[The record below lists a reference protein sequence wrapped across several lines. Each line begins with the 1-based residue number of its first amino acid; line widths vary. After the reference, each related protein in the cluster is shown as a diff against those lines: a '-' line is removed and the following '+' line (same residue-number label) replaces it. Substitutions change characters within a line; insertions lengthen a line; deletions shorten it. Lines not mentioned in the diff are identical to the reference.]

1 MVPTFNRALSVQRLM
16 VSFEALLRPDSITAE
31 LLIVDNGSTDNTATV
46 LARAIGECTK
56 FSMRVLQEDRQGK
69 SSAVNR
75 GLNSAQGKILLI
87 IDDDVV
93 VHPQWLIKHVESH
106 SVTSFAAMQGRVLPG
121 VDLNG
126 RPADPNKLREYNIPI
141 VDYGEDVCE
150 IRGLLATNVSFKR
163 EVFEKVG
170 FYDARLGVGASGFG
184 EDTEFSMRIRKAG
197 FKIGY
202 TPHAVVYHELDPA
215 RYGRGYNRMAQ
226 YRKGVSRNFYR
237 QDSIV
242 FSVLPNLFVNC
253 VRFGFYRILGKSQ
266 KAYKTEGRIMKY
278 WGYLAGKMR
287 RRHWFDSHIED

>member
-1 MVPTFNRALSVQRLM
+1 M
-16 VSFEALLRPDSITAE
+16 VSFDALLRSDSITAE
-31 LLIVDNGSTDNTATV
+31 LLIVDNGSTDNTVAV

-56 FSMRVLQEDRQGK
+56 FSLRVIQEDRQGK

-75 GLNSAQGKILLI
+75 GISSAQGKIVLI
-87 IDDDVV
+87 VDDDVV

-106 SVTSFAAMQGRVLPG
+106 NVTSFDALQGRVLPG
-121 VDLNG
+121 VDLEG
-126 RPADPNKLREYNIPI
+126 RPADPNKLREYNILI

-163 EVFEKVG
+163 EVFEKAG
-170 FYDARLGVGASGFG
+170 LYDARLGVGASGFG

-226 YRKGVSRNFYR
+226 YRKGVSRNLYR

-242 FSVLPNLFVNC
+242 FSILPNLLVNC
-253 VRFGFYRILGKSQ
+253 VRFGFYRILGNSH

-278 WGYLAGKMR
+278 WGYLAGKIR
-287 RRHWFDSHIED
+287 RRHWVDSHNED